1 MASAA
6 PARRN
11 RAETEAR
18 LVAAARTVL
27 VEGGFGALSPS
38 AVAKAAGV
46 DKMLIYRYFGDM
58 SGLIGVIARAEDFFP
73 TFEQI
78 CGSRSADEVR
88 AMPVPERA
96 GWVIANNLRL
106 LAERPAVLE
115 MMVWELIERNELT
128 AVLEEARESLGLRLM
143 AELFGDV
150 ADRARLQMFSAL
162 ISAGVTYLALRQR
175 KIRWYAGVD
184 LKDAGFADAIELAV
198 AEMARA
204 LS

>member
-1 MASAA
+1 MATAA
-6 PARRN
+6 PTRRN

-18 LVAAARTVL
+18 LVAAARAVL

-58 SGLIGVIARAEDFFP
+58 AGLIRMIATAEDFFP

-78 CGSRSADEVR
+78 CGSHSADDLR

-106 LAERPAVLE
+106 LSERPAVLE

-128 AVLEEARESLGLRLM
+128 AVLEEAREALGLRLM

-162 ISAGVTYLALRQR
+162 VSAGVTYLALRRR

-184 LKDAGFADAIELAV
+184 LKDAGLADAIERAV

-204 LS
+204 L